1 MQTFVDDVR
10 YAYRLL
16 IKNPMFTGVVVLT
29 LALGIGLN
37 TAIFSVIDGLLLRP
51 LPGTR
56 NANELVQL
64 YRTYRGGQE
73 YGSNSIPHYVD
84 LRDRS
89 GDTFSGVAL
98 WSFEQM
104 SLAGGGRN
112 ERVLGVMSSANY
124 FSVLGVRAVLGRTFV
139 PAEDSGRRAHPV
151 VVLSSATWKGRFA
164 GDSAVIGKPIV
175 LNGRSYTIVG
185 VADPEFRGIIPIVT
199 PALWVPLMQLED
211 IRPGDGERFVRRGNN
226 SFDVIARLKPGV
238 SLAQANERMK
248 ALIAGLRAEHPQDY
262 DGGGVNLVLQSEAG
276 IHPSFRGAQ
285 VALSSVVMAVVAVLL
300 LIACVNVANL
310 FLARARDRARE
321 MAIRLSLGAKR
332 SRLVKQLLT
341 ESLMFSG
348 LSGLV
353 GVGLAYWVIRFANTI
368 KLPMDV
374 DFSANLSLSPLVMT
388 FALGVSLVTGML
400 FGLAP
405 ALQATNPSLI
415 PALKGE
421 APAGQSRSR
430 ASKGLVVVQM
440 ALSIVLLVSAALFL
454 RDLRNVT
461 AVDKGFVAENLLVA
475 DLAPGLQGYNRARSE
490 DLYRRLREA
499 MLSKPNVKA
508 VGYVGN
514 LPLGMGSSDSYVSI
528 AGYTPGKNEN
538 MSLQN
543 TQVTPGYFAAMG
555 IPITEGR
562 DLAERDDSASVPVM
576 IVNEYMAK
584 KYWAGGSPIGRTVRY
599 GGRDHTVIGVVP
611 TGKYQRLGES
621 PASFY
626 YTALAQNWTEGM
638 TVAIRTTGDPEA
650 VAPALRAAVASF
662 DETLPVSAV
671 RTMTRHLGLALM
683 PARLAGSALG
693 VFGLLGLVLASVGM
707 YGIMSYTVS
716 QRRREIGI
724 RMAVGAAGGD
734 VVRMIM
740 RQGLSLVIIGAAIGV
755 GGALAASRLLR
766 GILYTPNV
774 VDPAT
779 FVSVPLLLTA
789 VAALASWLP
798 ALRASS
804 VDPLEALRRD

>member
-56 NANELVQL
+56 NANELVQM

-73 YGSNSIPHYVD
+73 FGSNSIPHYLD
-84 LRDRS
+84 IRERS
-89 GDTFSGVAL
+89 GDTFSGVSL

-112 ERVLGVMSSANY
+112 ERILGVMASANY
-124 FSVLGVRAVLGRTFV
+124 FSVLGARAVLGRTFV

-151 VVLSSATWKGRFA
+151 VVLSAATWKGRFA

-185 VADPEFRGIIPIVT
+185 VADPEFRGVIPVVT

-211 IRPGDGERFVRRGNN
+211 IRPGDGSRFVERGNN

-238 SLAQANERMK
+238 SVTQANARMK
-248 ALIAGLRAEHPQDY
+248 ALIAGLSVEHPRDY
-262 DGGGVNLVLQSEAG
+262 DGGGINIVPQSEAG

-332 SRLVKQLLT
+332 SRLIKQLLT
-341 ESLMFSG
+341 ESLMFAG
-348 LSGLV
+348 LSGLA
-353 GVGLAYWVIRFANTI
+353 GVALAYWVIRLANTI

-374 DFSANLSLSPLVMT
+374 DFSANLSLSPLVIT
-388 FALGVSLVTGML
+388 FALGVSLSTGML

-405 ALQATNPSLI
+405 ALQATRPSLI

-430 ASKGLVVVQM
+430 ASKGLVVAQM
-440 ALSIVLLVSAALFL
+440 ALSIVLLVSAGLFV

-461 AVDKGFVAENLLVA
+461 TVDKGFVAENLLVA
-475 DLAPGLQGYNRARSE
+475 DLAPGLQGYDRARSE
-490 DLYRRLREA
+490 DLYRRLRET
-499 MLSKPNVKA
+499 MLASPNVKA
-508 VGYVGN
+508 VGFIGY
-514 LPLGMGSSDSYVSI
+514 LPLGMSNSDSYVSI
-528 AGYTPGKNEN
+528 AGYTPAKNEG
-538 MSLQN
+538 MSLQT
-543 TQVTPGYFAAMG
+543 TQVTPGYFDAMG
-555 IPITEGR
+555 IPIKEGR
-562 DLAERDDSASVPVM
+562 DFTERDDSASVPVM
-576 IVNEYMAK
+576 VVNEYMAK
-584 KYWAGGSPIGRTVRY
+584 KYWAGTSPIGRTVKY
-599 GGRDHTVIGVVP
+599 GGRDHTVIGIVP
-611 TGKYQRLGES
+611 TGKYRRLGEPPS
-621 PASFY
+621 AFY
-626 YTALAQNWTEGM
+626 YTVLAQNWNEGM
-638 TVAIRTTGDPEA
+638 TIAIRTTSDPEV

-671 RTMTRHLGLALM
+671 QTMTRHLGIALM

-740 RQGLSLVIIGAAIGV
+740 RQGLSLVIVGAVIGI

-766 GILYTPNV
+766 GILYSPNV
-774 VDPAT
+774 IDPTT